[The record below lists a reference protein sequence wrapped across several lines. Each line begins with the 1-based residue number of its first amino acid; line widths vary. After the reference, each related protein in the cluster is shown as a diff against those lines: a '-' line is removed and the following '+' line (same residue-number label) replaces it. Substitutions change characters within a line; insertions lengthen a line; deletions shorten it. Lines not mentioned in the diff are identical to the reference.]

1 MVIWDDL
8 KINKMN
14 SRDFSEI
21 SEVYCTKGNLLIV
34 VSVILHC
41 IEAKSVWRVSS
52 CHHERQFQL
61 AYAIMRGNM
70 PCWTK
75 IYAIFGNVT
84 KRVFRKIQSIEK
96 YTSDAMLRRYIF
108 ESNLTKKDLL
118 SRLIFLFFHILS
130 VIRNRIRVIFLEVGH
145 FPGIHLMA

>member
-21 SEVYCTKGNLLIV
+21 SEVYCTKGNLLTV

-75 IYAIFGNVT
+75 T
-84 KRVFRKIQSIEK
+84 KRVFRKIQSIET
-96 YTSDAMLRRYIF
+96 YISDATLRRYIF